1 MLISAS
7 LAGCISNEE
16 DETEDPADSTG
27 DSTGDTTGDT
37 SGDSGGN
44 STEMPNGALF
54 VYIQSGTYAPEII
67 DENGPLNLHF
77 SAPPMANGSPYLLE
91 QICSVDDGHASDVY
105 QTWVNSSGGNAG
117 DFNNITSWSVNNSAN
132 IQLEM
137 FVYSPMYDIIDFVHP
152 MVVFEDNESCLLY
165 TSDAADE

>member
-7 LAGCISNEE
+7 LAGCTSNEE

-77 SAPPMANGSPYLLE
+77 SAPPMANGS
-91 QICSVDDGHASDVY
+91 
-105 QTWVNSSGGNAG
+105 T
-117 DFNNITSWSVNNSAN
+117 
-132 IQLEM
+132 
-137 FVYSPMYDIIDFVHP
+137 
-152 MVVFEDNESCLLY
+152 
-165 TSDAADE
+165 